1 MLTSEIWSMLE
12 IWMLIP
18 TVTGLPETQMDWIR
32 IIFKLSS
39 YLLLQ
44 HQLEMLRYDL
54 KQPHIPQVSRI
65 SKSHVLK

>member
-12 IWMLIP
+12 MWMLIP

-39 YLLLQ
+39 HLLLQ

>member
-39 YLLLQ
+39 RLLLQ
-44 HQLEMLRYDL
+44 HRLEMLRYDL